1 MNHLGYSYLE
11 PLENIE
17 EIRDELDKLPQNID
31 QYVSTN
37 NTFYNIKDD
46 SETILKGIHE
56 NLRTMILKI

>member
-37 NTFYNIKDD
+37 NTF
-46 SETILKGIHE
+46 
-56 NLRTMILKI
+56 